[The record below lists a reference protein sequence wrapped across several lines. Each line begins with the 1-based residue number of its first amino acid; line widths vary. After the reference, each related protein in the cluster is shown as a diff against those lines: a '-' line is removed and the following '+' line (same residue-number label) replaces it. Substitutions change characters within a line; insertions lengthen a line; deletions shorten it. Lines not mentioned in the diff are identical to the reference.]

1 MGTKSGLTTLITGNL
16 ADESE
21 IPAQSHREVE
31 EYIRDCMFPDLIHDN
46 QSSSTVLLSL
56 ITGLTFGAT
65 IIRLGNLVVIN
76 GNFTTP
82 IYLAANTNI
91 FQFKLSE
98 YNVPSFRLAYASAVT
113 YSSNARTPNTIVA
126 EGNKIKCLTSIQAST
141 STFFNLI
148 YATAP

>member
-1 MGTKSGLTTLITGNL
+1 MGTKSGLTTLINENL

-21 IPAQSHREVE
+21 IPAQLHREVE
-31 EYIRDCMFPDLIHDN
+31 QYIRDCIFPDLIHDN

-56 ITGLTFGAT
+56 ISDLTFAAT
-65 IIRLGNLVVIN
+65 VTKHGNLVVIN
-76 GNFTTP
+76 GNFITP
-82 IYLAANTNI
+82 VYLAANTNI

-98 YNVPSFRLAYASAVT
+98 YNVPNFRLAYASAVT

-126 EGNKIKCLTSIQAST
+126 EGNKIKCLQAIQANT
-141 STFFNLI
+141 QTFFNLT